1 MTILMILWVTSVRVK
16 LKRLR
21 PETSSIS
28 VHCLD
33 LHAVTEMFIDK
44 EISKNILV

>member
-1 MTILMILWVTSVRVK
+1 MILMIVLVTSVRVK

-21 PETSSIS
+21 PETASVS

-44 EISKNILV
+44 EIS

>member
-1 MTILMILWVTSVRVK
+1 MMILMIALVTSIRVK
-16 LKRLR
+16 LKGLR
-21 PETSSIS
+21 PETASVS

-44 EISKNILV
+44 EIS